1 MSLYDVAGLI
11 GVATILAAYAA
22 TVMGGLDPKGALA
35 LALNFAGPCLIL
47 VSLSQR
53 FNLSAAIVEAAWA
66 LIALIGLVRLGIA
79 PFAARLRRRRGSR
92 KFVVK
97 P

>member
-66 LIALIGLVRLGIA
+66 LIALIGLARIALG
-79 PFAARLRRRRGSR
+79 RLRPR
-92 KFVVK
+92 
-97 P
+97 

>member
-22 TVMGGLDPKGALA
+22 TALGGLNPKGALS
-35 LALNFAGPCLIL
+35 LSLNAAGPCLIL
-47 VSLSQR
+47 ASLSQR

-66 LIALIGLVRLGIA
+66 MIAVIGLARIGL
-79 PFAARLRRRRGSR
+79 ARLRGR
-92 KFVVK
+92 
-97 P
+97 

>member
-22 TVMGGLDPKGALA
+22 TALGGLNPKGVLS
-35 LALNFAGPCLIL
+35 LALNAAGPCLIL
-47 VSLSQR
+47 ASLSQR

-66 LIALIGLVRLGIA
+66 MIAVIGLARIGL
-79 PFAARLRRRRGSR
+79 ARLRGR
-92 KFVVK
+92 
-97 P
+97 

>member
-22 TVMGGLDPKGALA
+22 TALGGLNPKGALS
-35 LALNFAGPCLIL
+35 LALNAAGPCLIL
-47 VSLSQR
+47 ASLSQR

-66 LIALIGLVRLGIA
+66 MIALIGLARIGLD
-79 PFAARLRRRRGSR
+79 RLRRR
-92 KFVVK
+92 
-97 P
+97 

>member
-22 TVMGGLDPKGALA
+22 TTLAGLDPKGAPA
-35 LALNFAGPCLIL
+35 LALNVLGPGLIL

-66 LIALIGLVRLGIA
+66 LIALMGLVRLALG
-79 PFAARLRRRRGSR
+79 RRG
-92 KFVVK
+92 
-97 P
+97 